1 MEKIYG
7 FKRVDS
13 VKDDVDS
20 VKDDNDIYEYSAE
33 DIVIKGIGELDDVE
47 EIGRISGIGDIE
59 EKIIGIKDETDNL
72 KDEFDRCKESKKILC
87 EEITDA
93 DKRRKII
100 NAGIII
106 TLLLAIGFI
115 GFFFATIQEIW
126 PIPVFLTE
134 LFTKQVYGLIVL
146 GATIIT
152 FSISGVYCFSENA
165 NSKFKPKQKKE
176 FPGNIYG

>member
-1 MEKIYG
+1 MIEIQNHLALLENDYKNVTLRIDTMEKNIWFQKSY
-7 FKRVDS
+7 S

-93 DKRRKII
+93 DKRVKLLMR
-100 NAGIII
+100 G
-106 TLLLAIGFI
+106 LLLPCSLQLVLLAS
-115 GFFFATIQEIW
+115 
-126 PIPVFLTE
+126 FL
-134 LFTKQVYGLIVL
+134 LQFKKYGQ
-146 GATIIT
+146 
-152 FSISGVYCFSENA
+152 FRYS
-165 NSKFKPKQKKE
+165 
-176 FPGNIYG
+176 